1 MFVVN
6 LVLYNSEQ
14 FVLHAWECDA
24 KTWNIVKA
32 LANQIHVIRLFD
44 MIGQSNML
52 SFYGTEKKKMLRAQR
67 TVRHEEDLTS
77 FRLGRCAESYVVF
90 CQTSRHIPEGTDC
103 PRFITIRFPER
114 KFRDDRTGA
123 AP

>member
-52 SFYGTEKKKMLRAQR
+52 SFYGTEKNIIMLRAQR
-67 TVRHEEDLTS
+67 TVRNEEGKTS
-77 FRLGRCAESYVVF
+77 FS
-90 CQTSRHIPEGTDC
+90 
-103 PRFITIRFPER
+103 
-114 KFRDDRTGA
+114 
-123 AP
+123 